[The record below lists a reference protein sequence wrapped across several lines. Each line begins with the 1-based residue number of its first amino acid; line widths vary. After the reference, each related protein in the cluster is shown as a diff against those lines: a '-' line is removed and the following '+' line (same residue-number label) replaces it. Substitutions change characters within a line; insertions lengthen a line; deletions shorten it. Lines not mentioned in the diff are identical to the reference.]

1 MLGIPGC
8 PVVRALGFH
17 CRGTWVRS
25 LIGELRYLASCEV
38 CQKRKANVSH
48 VAEGLTLPQTK
59 ALELKMCPEFGVILV
74 TKASYAACLPS

>member
-1 MLGIPGC
+1 M
-8 PVVRALGFH
+8 R
-17 CRGTWVRS
+17 
-25 LIGELRYLASCEV
+25 

-74 TKASYAACLPS
+74 TKRRTQLVYLPKWKEGNPGNGIPEP